1 MILIA
6 SFLFVS
12 PCLAQQ
18 QKKQTNCALVGL
30 VNDSF
35 LGIGL
40 PATVYLMNKDSVV
53 LDSAK
58 VKLNKRYK
66 IGQYSFSVS
75 HTPADY
81 IIKAVYKGYETKCV
95 SYRFKRPNRVGYN
108 VAPEIK
114 MKRKQRDDDIARE
127 MSLDGVTVTGTRI
140 QMTYRGDTLVYDAS
154 AFNLPEG
161 SMLDGLIRQMP
172 GAELKDNG
180 DIYIKGRKVD
190 YLMLNG
196 KDFFKGKNKIML
208 ENLPYFTV
216 KELKVYDRDNDMGI
230 PNAPKDYVMDVALKR
245 EYATGYLVNS
255 EAGVGTNDRWLAKVF
270 GLYYNDVTRVATFF
284 NANNVNEN
292 RKPGT
297 DGDWSPKKQARGQLT
312 MKQAGTDIETS
323 RNRNK
328 VENGFSASV
337 EWNDTKNESR
347 TVRQNFASNGNIGE
361 NAVSIGSDDE
371 FELSIEDNWKN
382 KDLRMNARINLEY
395 SNRDRWQYGNDST
408 FNSSLVNSSLY
419 QSQTKRKDIKNYGYF
434 KWTVKAFESGDL
446 LDIKAN
452 YTLQRS
458 RPSNSFSNNAT
469 KYEET
474 SVVDRRNYYTNNRSE
489 GYDYRLATSYMYR
502 LNSRIQAEFELSYS
516 QNYSRAYNDNYRL
529 DQIENSVD
537 ELGWLPSTREEMSF
551 ALETENSYDHTT
563 LKRSYCFSALPLIS
577 TRKYYMFINLPVYY
591 NTERMNYSGAGVEK
605 GDTIMRRKTWTFNP
619 MLNFYTT
626 GRNRKELKLYSHTVY
641 PDMATLVPSVNNTNP
656 LAIRKNNPGLG
667 SRTSHT
673 LNAKLNHDCD
683 SIDMSYW
690 LSLDAEYVHGAWGTR
705 ATYDSKTGGYTYM
718 SDNVDG
724 NWDATLKYG
733 MTGSFDSKR
742 RLRYTLNANV
752 GFNHSVDF
760 GIAYDTDSKALSRV
774 NTIDYG
780 IGGKLSYRLGQL
792 TAGVNAKVDAK
803 SSRSKSESFTDID
816 VCDFQYGTT
825 LQYTVPL
832 IKLNIATD
840 LTMYSRQGYESAMMN
855 TNDLVWNAQLS
866 RTMLKGRLTAKL
878 TAYDILHELS
888 NKRYSVNA
896 QGRTETWYN
905 SVPRY
910 VMFSL
915 AYRLHVKPKKK

>member
-1 MILIA
+1 
-6 SFLFVS
+6 
-12 PCLAQQ
+12 
-18 QKKQTNCALVGL
+18 
-30 VNDSF
+30 
-35 LGIGL
+35 
-40 PATVYLMNKDSVV
+40 
-53 LDSAK
+53 
-58 VKLNKRYK
+58 
-66 IGQYSFSVS
+66 
-75 HTPADY
+75 
-81 IIKAVYKGYETKCV
+81 
-95 SYRFKRPNRVGYN
+95 
-108 VAPEIK
+108 
-114 MKRKQRDDDIARE
+114 MKRKQRDDYIARE

-230 PNAPKDYVMDVALKR
+230 ANAPKDYVMDVALKR

-270 GLYYNDVTRVATFF
+270 GLYYNDKTRVAAFF
-284 NANNVNEN
+284 NGNNVNEN
-292 RKPGT
+292 RTPGSS
-297 DGDWSPKKQARGQLT
+297 GDWNPKKQARGQLT
-312 MKQAGTDIETS
+312 TKIVGANIET
-323 RNRNK
+323 
-328 VENGFSASV
+328 ENAKNTVKNNLDASV

-347 TVRQNFASNGNIGE
+347 TVRQNFAASGNIGS
-361 NAVSIGSDDE
+361 NAISIGKNDD
-371 FELSIEDNWKN
+371 FEVSAYDTWHHNPLNMHVNMS
-382 KDLRMNARINLEY
+382 LHY
-395 SNRDRWQYGNDST
+395 SNGESRTTERDST
-408 FNSSLVNSSLY
+408 FNETLVNSGSYMSL
-419 QSQTKRKDIKNYGYF
+419 TKRRRISTHGILNWNLPQLSWGDHIFVSAGY
-434 KWTVKAFESGDL
+434 SL
-446 LDIKAN
+446 N
-452 YTLQRS
+452 RS
-458 RPSNSFSNNAT
+458 RPSNSFSNSLT
-469 KYEET
+469 KYEDIGT
-474 SVVDRRNYYTNNRSE
+474 SDYRNYYMNNRSQ
-489 GYDYRLATSYMYR
+489 GYRYNIGTTYNINFPSLFAIGFGLMYLQDYE
-502 LNSRIQAEFELSYS
+502 QAC
-516 QNYSRAYNDNYRL
+516 NDNYRL
-529 DQIENSVD
+529 DRLD
-537 ELGWLPSTREEMSF
+537 EEAGDLGWLPSTHDDMAF
-551 ALETENSYDHTT
+551 ALETENSYDHST
-563 LKRSYCFSALPLIS
+563 LKRKYGSTLSFTKSSSKYFATVKLPLS
-577 TRKYYMFINLPVYY
+577 YVR
-591 NTERMNYSGAGVEK
+591 ERMNYSGAGVVQ
-605 GDTIMRRKTWTFNP
+605 GDTVARRTAWLFEP
-619 MLNFYTT
+619 MLNFRTY
-626 GRNRKELKLYSHTVY
+626 GKNSKELKYQASTTQPAFAML
-641 PDMATLVPSVNNTNP
+641 MPSVNNTNP
-656 LAIRKNNPGLG
+656 LAIRKNNPRLG
-667 SRTSHT
+667 NRTSHS
-673 LNAKLNHDCD
+673 LNAKINHKCD

-690 LSLDAEYVHGAWGTR
+690 LSLDAEYVHDAWGTR
-705 ATYDSKTGGYTYM
+705 TTYDSKTGGYTYM

-915 AYRLHVKPKKK
+915 AYRLQVKPKKK